1 MTDIIKL
8 TVVLT
13 VTGVAA
19 AVLIAFT
26 NSKTEAK
33 IRDQA
38 IQAQTSALENIMPPG
53 VTITEMNGAA
63 EKGLPP
69 QYWTGI
75 NGTDTSYAFKAG
87 SFGYSST
94 IYFLVCVSSDGKIQG
109 MSILEQNETPG
120 LGTRVQEVISNKY
133 LWNGLFAKKEASSP
147 WFTDQ
152 FKGVNIFKPVTIE
165 KSYGEWHK
173 VDENSRKK
181 LLESNAVTAITGATV
196 STRAVVSGIES
207 QAKKYLNAIK
217 GNGLC
222 SRKI

>member
-13 VTGVAA
+13 LTGVVAA
-19 AVLIAFT
+19 LLIAFT

-38 IQAQTSALENIMPPG
+38 IQAQTSALESIMTPG
-53 VTITEMNGAA
+53 ATITEVVGTTEN
-63 EKGLPP
+63 GLPP
-69 QYWTGI
+69 QYWTGV
-75 NGTDTSYAFKAG
+75 NGSDTSYAFKTG

-94 IYFLVCVSSDGKIQG
+94 IVYLVCVSSDGTIQG

-120 LGTRVQEVISNKY
+120 LGTRVQEIISNKY
-133 LWNGLFAKKEASSP
+133 LWNGLFSKKEESSP
-147 WFTDQ
+147 WFTEQ

-165 KSYGEWHK
+165 KSSGEWHK
-173 VDENSRKK
+173 MDKESREK
-181 LLESNAVTAITGATV
+181 LLQNNGVTAITGATI

-217 GNGLC
+217 GNGL
-222 SRKI
+222 